1 MEEQKKRD
9 TSWDEPQLSDGDFA
23 PLKKQR
29 EDIVKKWERSGLLDN
44 LNQPNKI
51 NIASLLD
58 GAQSCRINEDDLAE
72 IAASKLLKNK
82 TPNLAEL
89 MESEA
94 SVLLKKEIALLKKEI
109 ANLDDLNDYLR
120 MLADMDKIG
129 IRRKIVLL
137 ERFINK
143 IKGGN

>member
-1 MEEQKKRD
+1 MEEPKKRD

-29 EDIVKKWERSGLLDN
+29 GAILKKWEASGLLDS

-51 NIASLLD
+51 NIASLLE
-58 GAQSCRINEDDLAE
+58 GAQSCMLNEDDLAE
-72 IAASKLLKNK
+72 IVASKLLKK
-82 TPNLAEL
+82 ETPNLAEL

-94 SVLLKKEIALLKKEI
+94 SVLLKKEFAM
-109 ANLDDLNDYLR
+109 LDELNKYLV
-120 MLADMDKIG
+120 MLSEMDNIY

-137 ERFINK
+137 EGFINK
-143 IKGGN
+143 VKREIG

>member
-9 TSWDEPQLSDGDFA
+9 TSWDEPQLSDGDFS

-29 EDIVKKWERSGLLDN
+29 EDIVKKWERSGLLDS

-58 GAQSCRINEDDLAE
+58 GAQSCMLNEDDLAE
-72 IAASKLLKNK
+72 IAASKLLKK
-82 TPNLAEL
+82 ETPNLAEL

-94 SVLLKKEIALLKKEI
+94 SVLLKKEFAM
-109 ANLDDLNDYLR
+109 LDELNKYLV
-120 MLADMDKIG
+120 MLSEMDNIY

-137 ERFINK
+137 EGFINK
-143 IKGGN
+143 VKREIG

>member
-29 EDIVKKWERSGLLDN
+29 EDIVKKWERSGLLDS

-72 IAASKLLKNK
+72 IAASKLLKKK

-94 SVLLKKEIALLKKEI
+94 SVLLKKEI

-137 ERFINK
+137 EGFINK

>member
-1 MEEQKKRD
+1 MEESKKRD
-9 TSWDEPQLSDGDFA
+9 TSWDEPQLSDGDFS

-29 EDIVKKWERSGLLDN
+29 EGIVKKWERSGLLDS

-58 GAQSCRINEDDLAE
+58 GAQSCMLNEDDLAE
-72 IAASKLLKNK
+72 IASSKLLKK
-82 TPNLAEL
+82 ETPNLAEL

-94 SVLLKKEIALLKKEI
+94 SVLLKKEFAM
-109 ANLDDLNDYLR
+109 LDELNKYLV
-120 MLADMDKIG
+120 MLSEMDNIY

-137 ERFINK
+137 EGFINK
-143 IKGGN
+143 VKREIG